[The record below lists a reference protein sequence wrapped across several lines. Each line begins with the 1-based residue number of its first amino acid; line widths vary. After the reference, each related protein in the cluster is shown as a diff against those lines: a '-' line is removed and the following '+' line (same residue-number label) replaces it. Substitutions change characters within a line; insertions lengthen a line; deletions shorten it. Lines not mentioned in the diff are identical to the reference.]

1 MTVNAPARPRISLRS
16 AWLPYLLVAPVVLML
31 GLLLIWPWFVGLW
44 TSMSN
49 LRIGRWG
56 QEQFIG
62 LANYAS
68 ILTSPAFWQSLRV
81 TGLFAA
87 LCVVTEMSLGL
98 GLALLLNRKLPG
110 RNVFRALFIIP
121 FMVPTV
127 VCGLIWR
134 QLLEVR
140 GVANYL
146 LSFVGLGPASWLSS
160 SDTALASLLL
170 IDIWQT
176 TPQVLI
182 LVFAALQI
190 VPRDVLEAAKIDGAS
205 AWKTFWRVT
214 FPIIRPYL
222 LVAMLI
228 RTIELLQVLDIVM
241 VVTQGGPANSTMVL
255 HLHAYR
261 ETFISGFL
269 GYGTA
274 VAYVLGF
281 IVLLVSIV
289 IARWVGGADKQERKS

>member
-1 MTVNAPARPRISLRS
+1 MTALALVSGRATSRTV
-16 AWLPYLLVAPVVLML
+16 WLPYLLIAPVVLML
-31 GLLLIWPWFVGLW
+31 GGLLVWPWLVGLW
-44 TSMSN
+44 TSMTS

-62 LANYAS
+62 LSNYIA

-87 LCVVTEMSLGL
+87 LCVAAEMSLGL

-110 RNVFRALFIIP
+110 RNIFRALFIIP

-140 GVANYL
+140 GVGNYF
-146 LSFVGLGPASWLSS
+146 LSLVGLGPASWLSS
-160 SDTALASLLL
+160 SDSALASLLL

-190 VPRDVLEAAKIDGAS
+190 VPKDVLEAARIDGAS
-205 AWKTFWRVT
+205 AWQSFWRVT

-241 VVTQGGPANSTMVL
+241 VATQGGPANATMVL

-281 IVLLVSIV
+281 IVVLVSIA
-289 IARWVGGADKQERKS
+289 IARWIGGTQAEEGRA

>member
-81 TGLFAA
+81 TGLFAV

>member
-1 MTVNAPARPRISLRS
+1 MTAIAPAQRRPSFRA
-16 AWLPYLLVAPVVLML
+16 AWLPYLLIAPVVLML
-31 GLLLIWPWFVGLW
+31 GGLLVWPWLVGLW
-44 TSMSN
+44 TSMTS

-62 LANYAS
+62 LSNYIA
-68 ILTSPAFWQSLRV
+68 ILSSPAFWQSLRV
-81 TGLFAA
+81 TGLFAV
-87 LCVVTEMSLGL
+87 LCVATEMSLGL

-110 RNVFRALFIIP
+110 RSFFRALFIIP

-146 LSFVGLGPASWLSS
+146 LSFVGLGPASWLSN
-160 SDTALASLLL
+160 SDSAMASLLL
-170 IDIWQT
+170 IDVWQT

-182 LVFAALQI
+182 LVFAALQV
-190 VPRDVLEAAKIDGAS
+190 VPKDVLEAARIDGAT
-205 AWKTFWRVT
+205 AWQTFWRVT

-241 VVTQGGPANSTMVL
+241 VATQGGPANSTMVL

-281 IVLLVSIV
+281 IVVLVSIV
-289 IARWVGGADKQERKS
+289 IARWIGGAQSEEGRV

>member
-1 MTVNAPARPRISLRS
+1 M
-16 AWLPYLLVAPVVLML
+16 PYLLVAPVVLML
-31 GLLLIWPWFVGLW
+31 GGLLVWPWVVGLW
-44 TSMSN
+44 TSMTS
-49 LRIGRWG
+49 LRIGHWG

-62 LANYAS
+62 LSNYIDVLGS
-68 ILTSPAFWQSLRV
+68 HAFWQSLRV
-81 TGLFAA
+81 TGLFAV
-87 LCVVTEMSLGL
+87 LCVASEMSLGL

-110 RNVFRALFIIP
+110 RNIFRTLFIIP

-146 LSFVGLGPASWLSS
+146 LSFIGLGPASWLSS
-160 SDTALASLLL
+160 SDSALASLLL

-176 TPQVLI
+176 TPQVVI

-190 VPRDVLEAAKIDGAS
+190 VPKDVLEAARIDGAT
-205 AWKTFWRVT
+205 AWQTFWRVT

-222 LVAMLI
+222 VVAMLI

-241 VVTQGGPANSTMVL
+241 VATQGGPANATMVL

-281 IVLLVSIV
+281 IVVLVSIAIV
-289 IARWVGGADKQERKS
+289 RWIGGTQSDEARA

>member
-1 MTVNAPARPRISLRS
+1 MTVSMPAPARLSS
-16 AWLPYLLVAPVVLML
+16 KAAWLPYLLIAPVVLML
-31 GLLLIWPWFVGLW
+31 GALLVWPWLVGLW
-44 TSMSN
+44 TSMTS

-62 LANYAS
+62 LSNYLS
-68 ILTSPAFWQSLRV
+68 ILQSGAFWQSLRI
-81 TGLFAA
+81 TGLFAL

-110 RNVFRALFIIP
+110 RNLFRALFIIP

-140 GVANYL
+140 GVGNYL
-146 LSFVGLGPASWLSS
+146 LSFIGLGPAPWLSS
-160 SDTALASLLL
+160 SETALPSVLL

-176 TPQVLI
+176 TPQVII

-190 VPRDVLEAAKIDGAS
+190 VPKDVLEAARIDGGT
-205 AWKTFWRVT
+205 AWQTFWRVT

-228 RTIELLQVLDIVM
+228 RTIELLQVLDIIM
-241 VVTQGGPANSTMVL
+241 VATQGGPANSTMVL

-281 IVLLVSIV
+281 IVVLVSIV
-289 IARWVGGADKQERKS
+289 IARWIGGSQGREGRA